1 MVVQLS
7 AKSKLKPM
15 NPPNTTRMET
25 NGIMELKP
33 SIFPRLPSPP
43 LSVSHALKAASL
55 AAEPKNVIMQSKT
68 MVNVTPRAAACTAPP
83 AIGVKVSTLIKANP
97 KMEIPQTI
105 YPRHIIT
112 FRFPNLSDRAPTRM
126 VVKVAAT
133 ELAPTIREISAADA

>member
-1 MVVQLS
+1 M
-7 AKSKLKPM
+7 K
-15 NPPNTTRMET
+15 PPNTTKIET
-25 NGIMELKP
+25 SGIIELKP

-55 AAEPKNVIMQSKT
+55 AAEPKKVIIQSKA

-83 AIGVKVSTLIKANP
+83 AIGVRVSTLIKANP
-97 KMEIPQTI
+97 KIEIPQTM
-105 YPRHIIT
+105 YPRQIMT
-112 FRFPNLSDRAPTRM
+112 FRFPSLSDKAPTRM